1 MRNERKFNLR
11 VSAIS
16 LAVAS
21 LFMAT
26 AAMAD
31 EEEVKALTQPK
42 SSVVVEA
49 ISVDQSS
56 ATFGEYNGLNRA
68 GGYVNGGFVVKQ
80 GDAYTGNEQGDTS
93 RWSVYGDNLG
103 LTTRSAGA
111 GYSDQGSWNLNLNY
125 DELQHNI
132 SNSYQ
137 TPYQGT
143 MGGNSFRL
151 PSGFGVV
158 NTSQTNGGTAY
169 NAAKP
174 NLIPTVRTGAQ
185 NMTANQINSF
195 GNMNISTTRNN
206 TTLSG
211 GAEIDKNSGVT
222 FEYNNLIQ
230 TGAKLQS
237 VPGAGMGGK
246 GVITGESPTILP
258 SPTNYQTDTLNVA
271 YNWKSD
277 AAHFTASYFGSYFQD
292 ANNSFNFQ
300 PWAVGTGVTGSANN
314 LAMQQI
320 STAPS
325 NMLNQLN
332 IGGGYNI
339 ASKTKLTGN
348 ASISKNTQNAS
359 FAYDPYMMISP
370 SAGGLPLTNSSMN
383 GLVNTTHFD
392 VKLTDQTVK
401 DLALVASYKF
411 DERDNLTQSN
421 VYSFS
426 GVGTAAA
433 TATSAQPAFFPNTP
447 LSYKQQQAV
456 LGGDY
461 KITRDQKASLNYTYN
476 NMQRWCNQYG
486 TTMGNT
492 NQPVA
497 PANNVYPAGTNCVVA
512 TANSENKI
520 DALYKI
526 KAMEGLNFKAGV
538 GYSKRNATL
547 DPNAIANYATANPNN
562 TPAQRLLPGQNGQD
576 YYGFVPFFE
585 AARNQFVAK
594 GTANWDATEQLS
606 FTLGG
611 KYTNDTYPRSTYG
624 VQNGNSWSVNLDG
637 TYAYSETGSL
647 TAFATQQSM
656 QRNLSNLLQT
666 QSATAYNTAY
676 AGGWTN
682 NLTSNATTLG
692 LGVKQGGLMGGNV
705 TLFGDLLYSM
715 ASSWYSTN
723 VNYPVS
729 ATTTCNSPNVMSCGI
744 LPAIQNNMGAIKLG
758 GSYKIDKNQKVGFMY
773 WYQHLYSNDFYYNGL
788 QYPNNP
794 TAVLPT
800 NQSNPSYN
808 VNVFSLNYTYT
819 FD

>member
-21 LFMAT
+21 MFMAS

-31 EEEVKALTQPK
+31 EEEAKALTQPK
-42 SSVVVEA
+42 SSVQVEA

-56 ATFGEYNGLNRA
+56 AKFGEYNGLNRS
-68 GGYVNGGFVVKQ
+68 GGYVNGGFVVRQ
-80 GDAYTGNEQGDTS
+80 GGAYTNNEQGDTS

-169 NAAKP
+169 STT
-174 NLIPTVRTGAQ
+174 NLNPTVRTGAQ
-185 NMTANQINSF
+185 NLTATQLNSF

-211 GAEIDKNSGVT
+211 GAVIDKNSGVT

-237 VPGAGMGGK
+237 VPGAGMGAK
-246 GVITGESPTILP
+246 GVAVGESPTILP
-258 SPTNYQTDTLNVA
+258 MPTNYQTDTFNLA
-271 YNWKSD
+271 YNWKSE

-292 ANNSFNFQ
+292 NNNSLFFQ
-300 PWAVGTGVTGSANN
+300 PWAASVGTTGSANN
-314 LAMQQI
+314 MAMQQI

-325 NMLNQLN
+325 NLFNQLN
-332 IGGGYNI
+332 VGGGYDFS
-339 ASKTKLTGN
+339 SKTKLTAN
-348 ASISKNTQNAS
+348 ASVGRNTQNAS
-359 FAYDPYMMISP
+359 FAYDPYMMIAP
-370 SAGGLPLTNSSMN
+370 SAGGLPMNNSSMN
-383 GLVNTTHFD
+383 GLVNTTHLD
-392 VKLTDQTVK
+392 AKVTDQSVK
-401 DLALVASYKF
+401 NLTLTAAYKF
-411 DERDNLTQSN
+411 DERDNLSQSN

-426 GVGTAAA
+426 GVGTAGS

-447 LSYKQQQAV
+447 LSYKQQQIL

-461 KITRDQKASLNYTYN
+461 KLTRDQRVSLNYVN
-476 NMQRWCNQYG
+476 NTMQRWCSQYG

-497 PANNVYPAGTNCVVA
+497 PANNVYPGGANCVVA
-512 TANSENKI
+512 TNNNENKL

-547 DPNAIANYATANPNN
+547 DPNALTNYATANPNI
-562 TPAQRLLPGQNGQD
+562 TPANKTLLPGQNGQD

-594 GTANWDATEQLS
+594 GTANWDVNEKLS
-606 FTLGG
+606 FALGG
-611 KYTNDTYPRSTYG
+611 KYTSDQYPNSTYG
-624 VQNGNSWSVNLDG
+624 VQNGNSWSLNLDG

-647 TAFATQQSM
+647 TAFATQQNM
-656 QRNLSNLLQT
+656 QRNLNNLLQT

-692 LGVKQGGLMGGNV
+692 LGIKQGDLMGGKV

-715 ASSWYSTN
+715 ASTWYATN

-758 GSYKIDKNQKVGFMY
+758 GSYQIDKNQRVGLLY
-773 WYQHLYSNDFYYNGL
+773 WFQHLYSNDFYYNGL

-794 TAVLPT
+794 TSLLPT

-808 VNVFSLNYTYT
+808 VNVFSVNYTYT
-819 FD
+819 FN